1 MSRFSLRQLEAFIAV
16 TEAKNFIRAS
26 ENMHLSAS
34 AVSNLVADLEDRLG
48 FSVFERTTRKVALT
62 TRGRE
67 FLGYAKSVLSQLTI
81 AEAAAIDLKE
91 HNVSIVKVAAPQVV
105 AASFLPK
112 IIAAF
117 MLDNPGVRVHI
128 VDSSVTSLSD
138 ELLNGTADLAI
149 GPEQEVSHG
158 VSVNPLFESRWVL
171 WCHPDH
177 PLALK
182 NEAKWSELSPYFI
195 SAAGDD
201 HQHSLAPVINSLA
214 PNERFNISDIV
225 ASVTT
230 VLGLVSENIA
240 IAMTPEFVENL
251 GMHKHLKKLSLQ
263 EPELNRRYVLYSQSK
278 LWVSEPVKAFTLF
291 VNAYLEKNN
300 VV

>member
-1 MSRFSLRQLEAFIAV
+1 MTRFSLRQLQAFVAV
-16 TEAKNFIRAS
+16 TETKNFIRAS
-26 ENMHLSAS
+26 ESMHLSAS

-48 FSVFERTTRKVALT
+48 FSVFERTTRKVALSP
-62 TRGRE
+62 RGRE
-67 FLGYAKSVLSQLTI
+67 FLGYAKSVLSQLKI

-105 AASFLPK
+105 ASAFLPK
-112 IIAAF
+112 IIASF
-117 MLDNPGVRVHI
+117 MVDNPGVRVHI

-158 VSVNPLFESRWVL
+158 ISVNPLFESRWVL

-177 PLALK
+177 ALASQTQ
-182 NEAKWSELSPYFI
+182 AKWSELSPYFI

-201 HQHSLAPVINSLA
+201 HQHSLATVLNSLA
-214 PNERFNISDIV
+214 PHERFNISDIV
-225 ASVTT
+225 DSVTT

-240 IAMTPEFVENL
+240 IAMTPEFVEKL
-251 GMHKHLKKLSLQ
+251 GMHQHLKKLSLH
-263 EPELNRRYVLYSQSK
+263 EPELHRRYVLYSQSK
-278 LWVSEPVKAFTLF
+278 LWVSEPVKAFTQF
-291 VNAYLEKNN
+291 IQTYLETNKPF
-300 VV
+300 